1 MAKRRRFPE
10 ELGIGVV
17 IVLVVAIFSLMS
29 PTFRTVD
36 NANLLLL
43 NGAVIAF
50 LAMGQAFVLLTG
62 GIDLSTGSNIALTGM
77 IAALAMR
84 SGLPWWVASLAAL
97 AVGPQTGLRY
107 DMGLG
112 LGHKGFA
119 AATIGGYTSLGR
131 DFLGGLALGLCEA
144 ALVLFLSGELK
155 ETATYALIIL
165 LLVLAPAERE
175 AERP

>member
-17 IVLVVAIFSLMS
+17 IVLVVAIFSLLS

-84 SGLPWWVASLAAL
+84 SGLP
-97 AVGPQTGLRY
+97 
-107 DMGLG
+107 
-112 LGHKGFA
+112 
-119 AATIGGYTSLGR
+119 GGSPR
-131 DFLGGLALGLCEA
+131 WPPWPPVPWSA
-144 ALVLFLSGELK
+144 
-155 ETATYALIIL
+155 
-165 LLVLAPAERE
+165 
-175 AERP
+175 

>member
-62 GIDLSTGSNIALTGM
+62 GIDLSTG
-77 IAALAMR
+77 
-84 SGLPWWVASLAAL
+84 
-97 AVGPQTGLRY
+97 
-107 DMGLG
+107 
-112 LGHKGFA
+112 
-119 AATIGGYTSLGR
+119 
-131 DFLGGLALGLCEA
+131 
-144 ALVLFLSGELK
+144 
-155 ETATYALIIL
+155 
-165 LLVLAPAERE
+165 
-175 AERP
+175 